1 MQCDSR
7 LREQRARRQAGGRG
21 RNPAIKSKAIKIIN
35 ITALQ
40 PGFARVTGRREFPTT
55 RYANLHHCRP
65 RVYTCIR
72 VYTCTCSD
80 WERHSR
86 SSYKSIR
93 QIAARARRFY
103 RVTTGTITRIRA
115 ESNSTPLCFFSL
127 SLFFLFLFSFLTPKG
142 AHSRAR
148 RDYRLTPKRISV
160 NAGSGEGKGVAAARF
175 DFLRARTYAVRASA
189 LLSIPIFIPPPNIF
203 DSHHSRRL

>member
-7 LREQRARRQAGGRG
+7 LREQRTRRQAGGRG

-40 PGFARVTGRREFPTT
+40 RRFARVTGRREFPTT

-65 RVYTCIR
+65 RVHTYTC

-103 RVTTGTITRIRA
+103 RVTTGAITRIRA
-115 ESNSTPLCFFSL
+115 ESNSTPLCFFFSL
-127 SLFFLFLFSFLTPKG
+127 SLSLSLSLPFLVFSFFSHPEGELIRERDATTG
-142 AHSRAR
+142 LLQSESR
-148 RDYRLTPKRISV
+148 
-160 NAGSGEGKGVAAARF
+160 
-175 DFLRARTYAVRASA
+175 
-189 LLSIPIFIPPPNIF
+189 
-203 DSHHSRRL
+203 